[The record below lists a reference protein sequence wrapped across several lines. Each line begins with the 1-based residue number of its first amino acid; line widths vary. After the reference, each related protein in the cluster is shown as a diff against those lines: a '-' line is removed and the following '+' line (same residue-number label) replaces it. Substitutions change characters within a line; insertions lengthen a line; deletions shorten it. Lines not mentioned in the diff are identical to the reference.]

1 MPINPAWR
9 VPNGATNDVGR
20 GVVSAD
26 AMTGARGHGDG
37 ARRAALVGTASTRGF
52 TQMTSSTATP
62 VSIPVPGGSRLSTVA
77 AIVAA
82 VSFSLMGLIFV
93 AVGMAFPLALSVVAQ
108 QHLLVSASDLALAQQ
123 LAPFWPVFVAAGAL
137 SFVAALAVLDGG
149 HWGKRIAVVIA
160 GTGTLLAIAVG
171 IMLVV
176 GGGTRDALDVA
187 NGVGIVYLVA
197 LATTVAV
204 QVRRAA

>member
-1 MPINPAWR
+1 
-9 VPNGATNDVGR
+9 
-20 GVVSAD
+20 
-26 AMTGARGHGDG
+26 
-37 ARRAALVGTASTRGF
+37 
-52 TQMTSSTATP
+52 MTSSTATP
-62 VSIPVPGGSRLSTVA
+62 VSISVPSGSRLSTVA

-82 VSFSLMGLIFV
+82 VSFSLMGLVFV

-108 QHLLVSASDLALAQQ
+108 QHLPVSASDLALAQQ
-123 LAPFWPVFVAAGAL
+123 LAPFWPVFVGAGAL

-149 HWGKRIAVVIA
+149 RWGKRIAVVVG
-160 GTGTLLAIAVG
+160 GTGTLLATAVG
-171 IMLVV
+171 ITLVV
-176 GGGTRDALDVA
+176 SGGSRDALDVA